1 MTTTGQPRADAGRG
15 AARPSPAPGAA
26 SAPAVPRAAAGPQA
40 GSRPRAGPSRSTAA
54 QCWSAAAEATR
65 QGWSRRR
72 RSPRPHPERRCRLPR
87 RRRRA
92 RLPARKLA
100 RAAAGAGR
108 AGAERAGADPGR
120 AARPR
125 RRGGDGVRRSAPA
138 ASRRRWRRDAARRRA
153 HVPGLAARL
162 TGRTHG
168 RRAPMAEIVLDK
180 VNKQYENGFHA
191 VKDLDLDIADGEFLV
206 LVGPS
211 GCGKTTALRMVAGL
225 EDISSGT
232 MRIGD
237 RVVNTMSPRERDIA
251 MVFQSYAL
259 YPHMSVA
266 DNIAYGLKIRR
277 LDKAEIDRRVKKAAD
292 MLELGP
298 LLARKPKQLSGGQRQ
313 RVAMGRAIVREP
325 QVFLMDEPLSN
336 LDAKLRVQMRAE
348 ISQVQRDLNV
358 TTLYVTHDQTEAMT
372 MGDRVALMKAGV
384 LQQVG
389 NPQFLYDNPD
399 NIFVAGFIGSPPMNM
414 AIARVDRNGDGLTLS
429 LGGAVLELPPAV
441 LAEHPALASYAGR
454 MSRSA
459 SAARTWR
466 MPGWCATP
474 RRSPGCGRR
483 STSPR
488 HSGRRSSCTSRS
500 RLRRWSP
507 RTPRSWR
514 GTRTPTRW
522 RSRTRRKA
530 RRSSPRSRPD
540 HASARE
546 TRSRSSWTGNG
557 CTSSTRRP
565 AWRSAPEPPATA
577 SPR

>member
-1 MTTTGQPRADAGRG
+1 M
-15 AARPSPAPGAA
+15 
-26 SAPAVPRAAAGPQA
+26 
-40 GSRPRAGPSRSTAA
+40 A
-54 QCWSAAAEATR
+54 Q
-65 QGWSRRR
+65 
-72 RSPRPHPERRCRLPR
+72 
-87 RRRRA
+87 
-92 RLPARKLA
+92 
-100 RAAAGAGR
+100 
-108 AGAERAGADPGR
+108 
-120 AARPR
+120 
-125 RRGGDGVRRSAPA
+125 V
-138 ASRRRWRRDAARRRA
+138 
-153 HVPGLAARL
+153 
-162 TGRTHG
+162 
-168 RRAPMAEIVLDK
+168 VLDK

-237 RVVNTMSPRERDIA
+237 RVVNTLSSRDRDIA

-277 LDKAEIDRRVKKAAD
+277 MDKAEINRRVKKAAD

-298 LLARKPKQLSGGQRQ
+298 LLERKPKQLSGGQRQ

-348 ISQVQRDLNV
+348 IAQVQRDLDV

-414 AIARVDRNGDGLTLS
+414 AVARVDRQGDDLTLS
-429 LGGAVLELPPAV
+429 LGGAVLEVPAAV
-441 LAEHPALASYAGR
+441 LAERPALASYVGR
-454 MSRSA
+454 DVAVGVRSEDMEDA
-459 SAARTWR
+459 RLVRDAPESA
-466 MPGWCATP
+466 
-474 RRSPGCGRR
+474 
-483 STSPR
+483 
-488 HSGRRSSCTSRS
+488 
-500 RLRRWSP
+500 RLRATISLTEALGSEIVVHFAVKAPKVVTEDTKELERDAHTDEVALP
-507 RTPRSWR
+507 HEEEGTPFVASF
-514 GTRTPTRW
+514 
-522 RSRTRRKA
+522 A
-530 RRSSPRSRPD
+530 PRSRVRPGD
-540 HASARE
+540 EVEIVVDRE
-546 TRSRSSWTGNG
+546 RMHFFDPQTGLAIRG
-557 CTSSTRRP
+557 
-565 AWRSAPEPPATA
+565 
-577 SPR
+577 